1 MKLKKRK
8 IDFHPVYIIVEGKK
22 IDNLYP
28 RRKEKAKEVNLNG
41 L

>member
-8 IDFHPVYIIVEGKK
+8 IDFHPVYIIVEGEK

-28 RRKEKAKEVNLNG
+28 HGKEEAKEVIKMDI
-41 L
+41 